1 MVSVCQ
7 EERSY
12 KIFDKV
18 TEDEYRAIVKGR
30 LEEDDFIEDDDGSG
44 YVDNGLEEDWNKRNS
59 DSEDGSESDGGEGC
73 LSIPELCLLRM
84 RRKPRHLARSLRL
97 TLSIVT
103 LRPQEEEE
111 ESFYQSFQGEW

>member
-1 MVSVCQ
+1 MKSDIQARISDTERILSYCLQ

-44 YVDNGLEEDWNKRNS
+44 YVDNGLEEDWSKRNS
-59 DSEDGSESDGGEGC
+59 DSDDSGSDAGVSFSSVSL
-73 LSIPELCLLRM
+73 LSYACLLGAS
-84 RRKPRHLARSLRL
+84 KKLR
-97 TLSIVT
+97 
-103 LRPQEEEE
+103 
-111 ESFYQSFQGEW
+111 